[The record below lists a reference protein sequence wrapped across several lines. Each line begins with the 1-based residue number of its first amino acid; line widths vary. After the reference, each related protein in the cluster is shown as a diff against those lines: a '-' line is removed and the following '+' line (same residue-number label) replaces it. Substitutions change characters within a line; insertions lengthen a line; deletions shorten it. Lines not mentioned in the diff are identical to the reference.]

1 MKRLAFTLPLVGMLL
16 ILSTATALAGVEP
29 VPFQVQRAKLSLVA
43 QSLSGAPEMID
54 AVLGI
59 DPEPFCPVPA
69 NVMADEIR
77 DLAKQIQRHEE
88 RVEAVLENH
97 PPDPGLPPDECTAL
111 PELGERLGDIRALT
125 TGIISTVDLYLGTP
139 PDDQKVI
146 NSLDKLRRNAQSLV
160 DMIDAFMG
168 TPPTD
173 RPE

>member
-1 MKRLAFTLPLVGMLL
+1 MKRLAFTLPLAGMLL

-29 VPFQVQRAKLSLVA
+29 QPFQVQRAKLSLVA
-43 QSLSGAPEMID
+43 QSLSGASEMIN

-88 RVEAVLENH
+88 RVEAVLENYDPKV
-97 PPDPGLPPDECTAL
+97 PPNPCTTL
-111 PELGERLGDIRALT
+111 PELGDDLGDIRGLT
-125 TGIISTVDLYLGTP
+125 IGIISTVDRYLIGP